1 MRRPIVAVIGAS
13 RPSDLELRLAR
24 EVGERLGRAG
34 FAVVTGGL
42 GGVMEAASEG
52 AAAAGALVLGL
63 LPGVDPLAANP
74 HVTVAI
80 PTGVGDARNAIIA
93 NTADGFIA
101 VGGGLG
107 TLAEIALGLKRG
119 KPVVALKT
127 WKLDERRLEGVVW
140 LKADSAERAIE
151 LLVEALA
158 ARASAAR
165 ADR

>member
-13 RPSDLELRLAR
+13 RPSEPEAHLAR
-24 EVGERLGRAG
+24 EVGERLARAG
-34 FAVVTGGL
+34 FMLLTGGL
-42 GGVMEAASEG
+42 SGVMEAASAG
-52 AAAAGALVLGL
+52 AAAAGGLVLGL
-63 LPGVDPLAANP
+63 LPGSEAGDANP
-74 HVTVAI
+74 HVMIAI

-107 TLAEIALGLKRG
+107 TLSEIAFALKRG

-140 LKADSAERAIE
+140 LKADSAERAVE
-151 LLVEALA
+151 LLLERLPRPPVA
-158 ARASAAR
+158 AHENG
-165 ADR
+165 